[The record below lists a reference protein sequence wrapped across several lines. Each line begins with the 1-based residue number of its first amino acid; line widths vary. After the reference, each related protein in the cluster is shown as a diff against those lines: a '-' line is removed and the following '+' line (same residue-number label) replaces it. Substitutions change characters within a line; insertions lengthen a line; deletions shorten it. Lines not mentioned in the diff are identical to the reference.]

1 MRPTCIAKSW
11 RAAGS
16 GVHAEKVTVNYG
28 EVLDY
33 KQETID
39 KLVSGVEQLLKA
51 NGVTMLKGTG
61 TLLADRQVKVTF
73 AEPAEDG
80 TTESYYDAEHI
91 ILAGGSYP
99 AKLPVEGMELEGVLT
114 SDGLFALKEIP
125 ESLTIIGGGV
135 IGVEFAE
142 VFSALGCKVTILEA
156 LPKLLANL
164 DKEISQNLKMILKKR
179 GVDIHTGASLAK
191 VEKDPAGGL
200 ICHYTEKDK
209 DQSISSQYVLCAV
222 GRKPNAA
229 GLFLDPEE
237 FADIAENSAALT
249 TKHLEAAAQTA
260 HDLGITMERGF
271 IETDVYGQTGAP
283 GIYAIGD
290 IVKGIQLAHVA
301 SAQGITAAEKIA
313 GHTPNVDLAIVPSCI
328 YTSPEIAS
336 VGITEEDAKASA
348 TPVKVGKYITSANGK
363 SLISKEERGFV
374 KIIAH
379 ADTGEIL
386 GAQMMCARATDMIGE
401 MATAIANKLTPSQ
414 LLKGMRAHP
423 TYNEAV
429 GEALEEL
436 EGGAIHMAPKKKKIG
451 KTAKRVFRR
460 YRNTLFLLFF
470 SFFKISSPLSRFL
483 VFFAGHSLKGIGYNR
498 FTKFSE
504 ISEF

>member
-1 MRPTCIAKSW
+1 M
-11 RAAGS
+11 
-16 GVHAEKVTVNYG
+16 
-28 EVLDY
+28 
-33 KQETID
+33 
-39 KLVSGVEQLLKA
+39 
-51 NGVTMLKGTG
+51 
-61 TLLADRQVKVTF
+61 
-73 AEPAEDG
+73 
-80 TTESYYDAEHI
+80 
-91 ILAGGSYP
+91 
-99 AKLPVEGMELEGVLT
+99 
-114 SDGLFALKEIP
+114 
-125 ESLTIIGGGV
+125 
-135 IGVEFAE
+135 EFAE

-191 VEKDPAGGL
+191 IEKDPAGGL

-436 EGGAIHMAPKKKKIG
+436 EGGAIHMAPKKKK
-451 KTAKRVFRR
+451 
-460 YRNTLFLLFF
+460 
-470 SFFKISSPLSRFL
+470 
-483 VFFAGHSLKGIGYNR
+483 
-498 FTKFSE
+498 
-504 ISEF
+504 